1 MEFMCREMEQIYNE
15 GFEVGE
21 KLGIEKGE
29 LKKAKEIALSLAQ
42 SEFPINK
49 IAQIVQ
55 INIDVVQKW
64 QEIDLLL
71 CYRICPANCLIVGNK
86 PI

>member
-55 INIDVVQKW
+55 IRNGLMKIRALPSNFNSDF
-64 QEIDLLL
+64 E
-71 CYRICPANCLIVGNK
+71 
-86 PI
+86 

>member
-29 LKKAKEIALSLAQ
+29 RNRS
-42 SEFPINK
+42 FP
-49 IAQIVQ
+49 
-55 INIDVVQKW
+55 
-64 QEIDLLL
+64 
-71 CYRICPANCLIVGNK
+71 C
-86 PI
+86 